1 MAFPSDSAAFALVG
15 PLGDTAALTAV
26 QPGAVIGGGTD
37 DENAKLITNA
47 HRGWTNGTR
56 ARLVHL
62 AGWTTTGVAAGL
74 VDAFAS
80 TTSAPLT
87 EVAAVPLS
95 RATDRTAWTLYVD
108 AADADV
114 QVDVVNSSSGATITS
129 AAVSGIAPRAQGTA
143 ALTVTTALGTD
154 LHAVVKINALN
165 LSSATGY
172 LYALRIY
179 EDATAT

>member
-37 DENAKLITNA
+37 DENAKIIANA
-47 HRGWTNGTR
+47 HRNYTNGTR

-62 AGWTTTGVAAGL
+62 AGWPSTAAGL
-74 VDAFAS
+74 VEAFAS
-80 TTSAPLT
+80 TTSAPLV
-87 EVAAVPLS
+87 EVASVPLP

-114 QVDVVNSSSGATITS
+114 QVDVINSTSGATITS
-129 AAVSGIAPRAQGTA
+129 AAVSGIATRAQGTA

-154 LHAVVKINALN
+154 LHAVVKINALG
-165 LSSATGY
+165 LTSATGY

>member
-1 MAFPSDSAAFALVG
+1 MAFPSDSAAFDLVG

-37 DENAKLITNA
+37 DESAKLVANA
-47 HRGWTNGTR
+47 HRGYTNGNR
-56 ARLVHL
+56 SRLVHL
-62 AGWTTTGVAAGL
+62 AGWPSTSAGL
-74 VDAFAS
+74 AEAFAS
-80 TTSAPLT
+80 TTSAPLV
-87 EVAAVPLS
+87 EVAAVPLP

-114 QVDVVNSSSGATITS
+114 QVDVVNSSTGVTITS
-129 AAVSGIAPRAQGTA
+129 GAVSGIAARAQGTA

-154 LHAVVKINALN
+154 LHAVVKMNALN

-179 EDATAT
+179 EDPTTT

>member
-1 MAFPSDSAAFALVG
+1 MAFPSNSAAFALVG

-37 DENAKLITNA
+37 DETAKLITNT
-47 HRGWTNGTR
+47 HRNYTNGNR

-62 AGWTTTGVAAGL
+62 AGWPSTSAGL
-74 VDAFAS
+74 AEAFAS

-87 EVAAVPLS
+87 EVAAVPLP
-95 RATDRTAWTLYVD
+95 RATERTAWTLYVD

-114 QVDVVNSSSGATITS
+114 QVDIINSGSGATITS
-129 AAVSGIAPRAQGTA
+129 GAVSGGATRAQGTA

-154 LHAVVKINALN
+154 LHAKVTMNALG

-179 EDATAT
+179 EDPTAP

>member
-15 PLGDTAALTAV
+15 PIGDTAALTAV

-37 DENAKLITNA
+37 DESAKMIANA
-47 HRGWTNGTR
+47 HRGYTNGNR

-62 AGWTTTGVAAGL
+62 AGWPSTSAGL
-74 VDAFAS
+74 VEAFAS

-87 EVAAVPLS
+87 EVAAVPLP
-95 RATDRTAWTLYVD
+95 RATGRTAWTLYVD
-108 AADADV
+108 AKDADV
-114 QVDVVNSSSGATITS
+114 QVDVVNGSTGATITS
-129 AAVSGIAPRAQGTA
+129 AAVSGIATRAQGTA

-154 LHAVVKINALN
+154 LHARVRINALG

-179 EDATAT
+179 EDPTTT

>member
-1 MAFPSDSAAFALVG
+1 MAFPSDSEAFLLVG
-15 PLGDTAALTAV
+15 PLGDTSALTAV

-37 DENAKLITNA
+37 DETAKMVANA
-47 HRGWTNGTR
+47 HRNYTNGNR
-56 ARLVHL
+56 ARLAHL
-62 AGWTTTGVAAGL
+62 AGWASTSAGL
-74 VDAFAS
+74 AEAFAS
-80 TTSAPLT
+80 TTSGALT
-87 EVAAVPLS
+87 EVAAVPLP

-108 AADADV
+108 AADGDV
-114 QVDVVNSSSGATITS
+114 EVDIVNSSSGAVITS
-129 AAVSGIAPRAQGTA
+129 GAVLGGASRAQGTA

-154 LHAVVKINALN
+154 LHAVVKLSALG